1 MKILMILIAMSFVIT
16 TGFAQN
22 LPSSTTVMATDLVQ
36 HVTFTVAGYLT
47 TIKTTID
54 KDKNQASLSIR
65 SGQGTFSVIMGDRK
79 VRYKRSRGELIIVL
93 DRPGDDSNA
102 ALHQQMLSCAEK
114 ATSAFIG
121 KVQSY
126 GHHEGQPPTEH
137 IAIATFDVEAKIGK
151 TFRPH
156 ATDSIL
162 SAPYKIT
169 VSLSDPTF
177 AKLSCSVKHQ
187 P

>member
-1 MKILMILIAMSFVIT
+1 MKILMILIATSFVIT
-16 TGFAQN
+16 TSFAQN
-22 LPSSTTVMATDLVQ
+22 LPSSTTEMAANLVQ
-36 HVTFTVAGYLT
+36 HVTFAVGGYLT
-47 TIKTTID
+47 TIGTIFD

-79 VRYKRSRGELIIVL
+79 VRYKRSRGALIIVL
-93 DRPGDDSNA
+93 DRPEDDSNA
-102 ALHQQMLSCAEK
+102 ALYQQMLSCAEK
-114 ATSAFIG
+114 ATSMFIG

-126 GHHEGQPPTEH
+126 GHHEGQPSTEH

-156 ATDSIL
+156 TTDSIL

-169 VSLSDPTF
+169 VNLSDQAF
-177 AKLSCSVKHQ
+177 AKLRCYVKHQ